1 MAESYEVVLQQVAVR
16 DLFGLLDFLKASSG
30 GLMGLVSS
38 EGVISV
44 DGGDINKVLI
54 DAVIAYRGGVCLK
67 GRLYEFQVSP
77 KMSLPC
83 VLLRVVKYS
92 EGVDVELSFNEV
104 PFFSADCVMRAMRDY
119 SSGLSNRF
127 EFSQFYG
134 GLEPAVDTNT
144 RYFTGNS
151 FGPLGL

>member
-16 DLFGLLDFLKASSG
+16 DLLGLLGFLEASSRE
-30 GLMGLVSS
+30 LMGLVSS
-38 EGVISV
+38 ESFINVG
-44 DGGDINKVLI
+44 GGDINKALI
-54 DAVIAYRGGVCLK
+54 EEVIAYKGDVCLA
-67 GRLYEFQVSP
+67 GRLYEFLVSP
-77 KMSLPC
+77 TISLPC

-104 PFFSADCVMRAMRDY
+104 PFLNADCVMRAMRDY
-119 SSGLSNRF
+119 SDDLSNRF

-134 GLEPAVDTNT
+134 GLEPAVDVNT